1 MKADL
6 HMHSTHSDGRLTTR
20 QLVDLAAQKGVDV
33 ISITDHDTVG
43 DVDDTFA
50 YAQQRNIRFIPGVEL
65 STLEQGRSVHVLGYF
80 TDRSYQSESLQNY
93 FRDIRHK
100 REHRARTMIALLKTH
115 FDISITYDAVASK
128 ARGIIARP
136 HIAKAIVEA
145 YPEYDHDDVFDRFI
159 GNDCK
164 AYVPSVELPVQ
175 DGIDL
180 LRRHNCLVVLA
191 HPTLLKES
199 LHDQVLA
206 YDFDGIEARYVRNQD
221 DHEQRY
227 RSIAKE
233 RGWIVTGGSD
243 FHGIDGDTKH
253 AELGE
258 LTLDGEDFEAF
269 LAALQK

>member
-20 QLVDLAAQKGVDV
+20 ELVDLAAERGVDV

-43 DVDDTFA
+43 DVEDTIA

-65 STLEQGRSVHVLGYF
+65 STLEDGRSVHVLGYF
-80 TDRSYQSESLQNY
+80 TDRSYQSESLLRY
-93 FRDIRHK
+93 FRDIRQK
-100 REHRARTMIALLKTH
+100 REHRARRMIELLDTH
-115 FDISITYDAVASK
+115 FDIKISYDAVAGH

-136 HIAKAIVEA
+136 HIAKAIVDA
-145 YPEYDHDDVFDRFI
+145 YPEYDHDDVFERFI

-191 HPTLLKES
+191 HPTLLKDTI
-199 LHDQVLA
+199 HDKVLA
-206 YDFDGIEARYVRNQD
+206 YAFDGIEARYVRNQD
-221 DHEQRY
+221 NHEHYY
-227 RSIAKE
+227 RTIAAE

-243 FHGIDGDTKH
+243 FHGIQGDTKH
-253 AELGE
+253 AELGQ
-258 LTLDGEDFEAF
+258 LTIDGEDLKAF
-269 LAALQK
+269 LTALQK